1 MRFKLKPCLG
11 LALSGGGARGLA
23 HIGVLKALEEE
34 GIKIDLIAGTSMG
47 GFIAAA
53 YALGYTPA
61 QMEEEALRMGKFTS
75 IASLLVDF
83 SLPWKGLFEGK
94 KFMDYFEE
102 KFGNATFNDTRIP
115 LALVA
120 VDLVSG
126 EEVVIREGKIV
137 DAIRAT
143 VSVPGLFAPYTLGDK
158 VLVDGGILNHLPA
171 DVVRRMGADVV
182 VAVDVGV
189 EEEKSPII
197 SNRTPP
203 VFSVLWR
210 TVEVMGK
217 KIRESKL
224 QEASPDLLLC
234 PPVNGDVSLL
244 WGFHKAPEIIEAG
257 YKEAKEKIPTLRKL
271 LRPRLLI
278 RR

>member
-1 MRFKLKPCLG
+1 MRLRIRPILG

-23 HIGVLKALEEE
+23 HIGVLKAFEEE
-34 GIKIDLIAGTSMG
+34 GIKVNLIAGTSMG

-61 QMEEEALRMGKFTS
+61 QMEEEALRMSKFTS
-75 IASLLVDF
+75 MASLLVDF

-94 KFMDYFEE
+94 KFLDYFEE
-102 KFGNATFNDTRIP
+102 KFGDATFNNTRIP

-126 EEVVIREGKIV
+126 EEVVFREGRIV
-137 DAIRAT
+137 DALRAT
-143 VSVPGLFAPYTLGDK
+143 TSVPGLFAPYNLEDK
-158 VLVDGGILNHLPA
+158 ILVDGGILNHLPA

-182 VAVDVGV
+182 VAVDVGM
-189 EEEKSPII
+189 EEEKSPVV
-197 SNRTPP
+197 SSRNPP

-210 TVEVMGK
+210 TVEVMSR
-217 KIRESKL
+217 KIREQKL
-224 QEASPDLLLC
+224 KEAKPDLLLC

-244 WGFHKAPEIIEAG
+244 WGFHKAPEIIDAG
-257 YKEAKEKIPTLRKL
+257 YKVAKENITTLKNL

>member
-1 MRFKLKPCLG
+1 MKFRLRPSLG

-34 GIKIDLIAGTSMG
+34 GIKVDCIAGTSMG

-75 IASLLVDF
+75 IASLLADF
-83 SLPWKGLFEGK
+83 SLPWKGLLEGK

-126 EEVVIREGKIV
+126 EEVVIREGKIA
-137 DAIRAT
+137 DAVRAT
-143 VSVPGLFAPYTLGDK
+143 TSVPGLFAPYSLGDK
-158 VLVDGGILNHLPA
+158 ILVDGGILNHLPA

-182 VAVDVGV
+182 VAVDVGM
-189 EEEKSPII
+189 EEEKSPVI
-197 SNRTPP
+197 SSRNPP

-210 TVEVMGK
+210 TVEVMAK
-217 KIRESKL
+217 KIREQKL
-224 QEASPDLLLC
+224 SEADPDLLIC

-257 YKEAKEKIPTLRKL
+257 YRAARENIQTLKKL
-271 LRPRLLI
+271 LRPRFF
-278 RR
+278 RGR